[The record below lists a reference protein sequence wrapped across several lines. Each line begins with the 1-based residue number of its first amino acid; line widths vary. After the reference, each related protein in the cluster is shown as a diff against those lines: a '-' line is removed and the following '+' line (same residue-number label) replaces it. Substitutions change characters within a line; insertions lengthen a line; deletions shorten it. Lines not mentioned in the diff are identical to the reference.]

1 LGQYENYFFKRL
13 NGKIT
18 HLAIGKGI
26 YIYLAICQ
34 PRYDFRKCL
43 IARGGEGFVWRFKFW
58 VFTHR
63 NPMILGISVLD
74 SLVWFQCSFVQMFT
88 VQRVLCLTVDCI
100 KLEKI
105 QNLFPP

>member
-43 IARGGEGFVWRFKFW
+43 FAGGGGICVAFQ
-58 VFTHR
+58 
-63 NPMILGISVLD
+63 ILS
-74 SLVWFQCSFVQMFT
+74 
-88 VQRVLCLTVDCI
+88 
-100 KLEKI
+100 KKPKI
-105 QNLFPP
+105 P